1 MSHDPK
7 KTLLVLGAT
16 SAVAHA
22 YLRLAAHEE
31 WFATYVLVA
40 RNAGNLELVHQDIA
54 ARSGQK
60 VISIVADLSSVT
72 SGAALIDQVLNA
84 TQQIDECLLAYG
96 LLESNSVEAVL
107 ETNLVSAA
115 VWLEALAA
123 HFERQAHGQ
132 LVAIGSVAGDRG
144 RQSNYVY
151 GASKVGLERICEGLS
166 HRFAD
171 HNQIHFC
178 CLKPGFIETPMT
190 AHLDRSGWLWSRPDQ
205 IAKQIRRA
213 VQARRARVYAPW
225 WWRYI
230 MLGVRLLP
238 MPLFHK
244 SKL

>member
-1 MSHDPK
+1 MSRDPK
-7 KTLLVLGAT
+7 KTILVLGAT

-22 YLRLAAHEE
+22 YLRLAAREE

-40 RNAGNLELVHQDIA
+40 RNAGNLELVHQDTA
-54 ARSGQK
+54 ARSGQA
-60 VISIVADLSSVT
+60 VISIVADLSDVT
-72 SGAALIDQVLNA
+72 SGSALMDQVLAA
-84 TQQIDECLLAYG
+84 TDKIDECLLAYG

-115 VWLEALAA
+115 IWLEALAA

-151 GASKVGLERICEGLS
+151 GASKAGLERICEGLS

-171 HNQIHFC
+171 HDHIHFC

-213 VQARRARVYAPW
+213 VQKQRARVYAPW

-244 SKL
+244 TKL